1 MKILKA
7 NNPESGKTPIV
18 VSLDILCN
26 GKLKD
31 NYNPD
36 TMNGRTKR
44 YNTYLKDSFDK
55 EGMRDPIK
63 ITPVKKKHGGPTEE
77 SMLIKYYA
85 DQWCRDNGYPLQ
97 QRYYKTVSRRP
108 SPAVLRSSV
117 RSR

>member
-7 NNPESGKTPIV
+7 NNPEPGRIPIV

-55 EGMRDPIK
+55 EGMREPIK
-63 ITPVKKKHGGPTEE
+63 ITSIKNTNLMKVPKGGNRCYWA
-77 SMLIKYYA
+77 K
-85 DQWCRDNGYPLQ
+85 QNGYTHIEA
-97 QRYYKTVSRRP
+97 YVI
-108 SPAVLRSSV
+108 
-117 RSR
+117 